1 MKFLMNQSVS
11 SNPPFFLR
19 LLSPFVCS
27 CGPIKG
33 SRIGFAKFFRR
44 NTTPLRV
51 WRFPRNP
58 LGLETLP
65 FQFAFYLCHRNN
77 QTSGERGQRRCV
89 RETDSHIQATPV
101 PPFRQGERIS
111 GQIRMFAGGEPMLEI
126 IRWSDFVKE
135 TRTERMRQRN
145 RLSPPAILNAPSGFQ
160 FASDDSRFLSSADSR
175 ACLVA
180 LSVILHR
187 QDYMTCP
194 MT

>member
-77 QTSGERGQRRCV
+77 QTSGERGQKRCV

-101 PPFRQGERIS
+101 TPLRQGE
-111 GQIRMFAGGEPMLEI
+111 LI
-126 IRWSDFVKE
+126 IRLIGISARKSNQNRADEKKKSAV
-135 TRTERMRQRN
+135 TTCNTEC
-145 RLSPPAILNAPSGFQ
+145 PCGFQ
-160 FASDDSRFLSSADSR
+160 FASEDSRFLSSADSR
-175 ACLVA
+175 ACLIA
-180 LSVILHR
+180 LSVSCTPTRL
-187 QDYMTCP
+187 
-194 MT
+194 

>member
-51 WRFPRNP
+51 WRFHRNP

-77 QTSGERGQRRCV
+77 QTSGERGQKRCV
-89 RETDSHIQATPV
+89 RETDSHIRATPV
-101 PPFRQGERIS
+101 PLFAGCERTS
-111 GQIRMFAGGEPMLEI
+111 GQIRMFAGANNVQA
-126 IRWSDFVKE
+126 IRWSD
-135 TRTERMRQRN
+135 
-145 RLSPPAILNAPSGFQ
+145 S
-160 FASDDSRFLSSADSR
+160 
-175 ACLVA
+175 
-180 LSVILHR
+180 
-187 QDYMTCP
+187 
-194 MT
+194 

>member
-1 MKFLMNQSVS
+1 MNQSVS

-77 QTSGERGQRRCV
+77 QTSGERGKSGAF
-89 RETDSHIQATPV
+89 E
-101 PPFRQGERIS
+101 ERIRTFRLLPFPLFAGCERTF
-111 GQIRMFAGGEPMLEI
+111 GQIKDVRWWRMLWI
-126 IRWSDFVKE
+126 IRWSDFVKA
-135 TRTERMRQRN
+135 TRTERMRIRN
-145 RLSPPAILNAPSGFQ
+145 RLSPPAILNALAVSSLQVRTAVF
-160 FASDDSRFLSSADSR
+160 SRPLTVG
-175 ACLVA
+175 CVL
-180 LSVILHR
+180 
-187 QDYMTCP
+187 
-194 MT
+194 

>member
-11 SNPPFFLR
+11 SNPPFFFLR

-77 QTSGERGQRRCV
+77 QTSGERGQKRCV
-89 RETDSHIQATPV
+89 RETDSHIRATPV
-101 PPFRQGERIS
+101 PSLRQGERTF
-111 GQIRMFAGGEPMLEI
+111 GLVMLFAGGELMLGI
-126 IRWSDFVKE
+126 IRWSD
-135 TRTERMRQRN
+135 
-145 RLSPPAILNAPSGFQ
+145 S
-160 FASDDSRFLSSADSR
+160 
-175 ACLVA
+175 
-180 LSVILHR
+180 
-187 QDYMTCP
+187 
-194 MT
+194 

>member
-58 LGLETLP
+58 LGPETLP

-77 QTSGERGQRRCV
+77 QTSGERGQKRCV
-89 RETDSHIQATPV
+89 RETDSHIQATSV
-101 PPFRQGERIS
+101 LPFAKANVFLGRL
-111 GQIRMFAGGEPMLEI
+111 RMFADGELILGI
-126 IRWSDFVKE
+126 ISWSD
-135 TRTERMRQRN
+135 
-145 RLSPPAILNAPSGFQ
+145 S
-160 FASDDSRFLSSADSR
+160 
-175 ACLVA
+175 
-180 LSVILHR
+180 
-187 QDYMTCP
+187 
-194 MT
+194 

>member
-1 MKFLMNQSVS
+1 MPHDADCPKDDAEEEVTHNRKCCCTVVCHNLYFLCGSRSCEVKFLMNQSVS

-27 CGPIKG
+27 CGLIKG

-77 QTSGERGQRRCV
+77 QTSGERGQKRCV
-89 RETDSHIQATPV
+89 RETDSHIRATPV
-101 PPFRQGERIS
+101 PPSPR
-111 GQIRMFAGGEPMLEI
+111 
-126 IRWSDFVKE
+126 
-135 TRTERMRQRN
+135 RTY
-145 RLSPPAILNAPSGFQ
+145 SW
-160 FASDDSRFLSSADSR
+160 AD
-175 ACLVA
+175 
-180 LSVILHR
+180 
-187 QDYMTCP
+187 
-194 MT
+194 

>member
-58 LGLETLP
+58 WGLK
-65 FQFAFYLCHRNN
+65 LCHSNLRFTFATGTIKHQARGEKAVRSRNGFAH
-77 QTSGERGQRRCV
+77 SGYSRSPSSLAANVLLGRL
-89 RETDSHIQATPV
+89 
-101 PPFRQGERIS
+101 
-111 GQIRMFAGGEPMLEI
+111 RMFADDECYGL
-126 IRWSDFVKE
+126 SD
-135 TRTERMRQRN
+135 
-145 RLSPPAILNAPSGFQ
+145 G
-160 FASDDSRFLSSADSR
+160 
-175 ACLVA
+175 
-180 LSVILHR
+180 VIS
-187 QDYMTCP
+187 
-194 MT
+194 